1 MGMIVLVRGSLQGM
15 GREVECEVV
24 AMKRTIVNSPRSR
37 PQFNEVYSDCGIVDA
52 PGDLPDG
59 EYTVRVGN
67 QLFSTKLRR
76 GLWFGQGKAL
86 ASVVAIN

>member
-24 AMKRTIVNSPRSR
+24 AMKRTIINPPKAR
-37 PQFNEVYSDCGIVDA
+37 PLFDDIYSDCGVIDA
-52 PGDLPDG
+52 PADLPDG

-67 QLFSTKLRR
+67 QFFSTRLHR
-76 GLWFGQGKAL
+76 GLWIGYGKAL
-86 ASVVAIN
+86 VPSPVVN